1 MALCDKRLEEWKTKV
16 LERRRNGF
24 LHIDVTTEE
33 WGQNGK
39 RAEKDG
45 EFWRIVVPRPT
56 DVGCPLSEER
66 EFWLDGDTGFIY
78 EHRPVVRY
86 RGFVKLV
93 YDGDLVYIMNIH
105 EERFIAY
112 HNWEIRADDGICTI
126 GNKLY
131 LKRNKDGKALWIMK
145 RSGDFQMFVVNE
157 PMMVEDSQK
166 RPLTIDVQ
174 MMIINKYGKEIEKKR
189 IKREVY
195 DY

>member
-1 MALCDKRLEEWKTKV
+1 MYKDEKGKTYFQQDLDSPLVGKEEAGGKEAFMALCDKRQEEWKTKV

-24 LHIDVTTEE
+24 LHI
-33 WGQNGK
+33 
-39 RAEKDG
+39 
-45 EFWRIVVPRPT
+45 
-56 DVGCPLSEER
+56 
-66 EFWLDGDTGFIY
+66 DGDTGFIY

-93 YDGDLVYIMNIH
+93 YDGELVYIMNIR

-131 LKRNKDGKALWIMK
+131 LKSNKDGKALWIRK
-145 RSGDFQMFVVNE
+145 RSGDFQVFVVDE
-157 PMMVEDSQK
+157 PM
-166 RPLTIDVQ
+166 

-189 IKREVY
+189 VYRE
-195 DY
+195 